1 MSLLEKIHIVEKLH
15 KLILQQKTGTPK
27 YLALELGIS
36 RANLY
41 LLIDELNELKMSVE
55 YSPKYKTFYYK
66 QVEMI
71 RTHSTIVEVMDSS
84 NKQRKTKGVYFIF
97 KSLV

>member
-36 RANLY
+36 RANMY
-41 LLIDELNELKMSVE
+41 LLIDELNELKISVE
-55 YSPKYKTFYYK
+55 YSRKFQTFYYK
-66 QVEMI
+66 
-71 RTHSTIVEVMDSS
+71 
-84 NKQRKTKGVYFIF
+84 
-97 KSLV
+97 